1 MKTISIKRKLLYLLL
16 GFITLFTLRLG
27 YGYWIYPNG
36 KTNNTAENAR
46 IDTDGFV
53 LERKNYASSKGVSKE
68 SGQASTA
75 MGNID
80 QKYEKI
86 GALASATDQYERDE
100 VALYALIKQEQLMI
114 QLEQR
119 AGLPLKRQL
128 NIALGVVPDKFD
140 STVEALKQIGT
151 LKSIQIDKND
161 KTNEYKKL
169 EAQRV
174 SLQKARDSLLEL
186 KASNGGV
193 HDMIELTNRLLEVEN
208 QIQALGVNLGE
219 FDEQNEFCTVKFSL
233 REIRPS
239 QPSYISLT
247 HRIKTTLYWT
257 GQMYF
262 FFWLVVVLG
271 LLALWLSLS
280 IVKKASGWS
289 REK

>member
-1 MKTISIKRKLLYLLL
+1 MKTITLKRKLLYLLL
-16 GFITLFTLRLG
+16 GFITLFVLRLG
-27 YGYWIYPNG
+27 YGYWTYPNG
-36 KTNNTAENAR
+36 KTDSTVEEVF
-46 IDTDGFV
+46 IDTEDFV
-53 LERKNYASSKGVSKE
+53 LERKNYASIKGEFKE
-68 SGQASTA
+68 SGQAPAA
-75 MGNID
+75 MANVD

-86 GALASATDQYERDE
+86 GALTSATSDYEREE

-128 NIALGVVPDKFD
+128 NIALGVVPDRFD

-193 HDMIELTNRLLEVEN
+193 GDMIELTNRLLEVEN

-233 REIRPS
+233 REIRQPQPRNIGLS
-239 QPSYISLT
+239 Q
-247 HRIKTTLYWT
+247 RVKTALSWT
-257 GQMYF
+257 SEVYF
-262 FFWLVVVLG
+262 LFWMVVMVG
-271 LLALWLSLS
+271 LFALWLLLS
-280 IVKKASGWS
+280 IVEKVSGWS

>member
-1 MKTISIKRKLLYLLL
+1 MKTVTLKRKLLYLLL
-16 GFITLFTLRLG
+16 GFITLFVLRLG
-27 YGYWIYPNG
+27 YGYWTYPNG
-36 KTNNTAENAR
+36 KTDSTAEEVF
-46 IDTDGFV
+46 IDTEDFV
-53 LERKNYASSKGVSKE
+53 LERKNYASIKGEFKE
-68 SGQASTA
+68 SGQAPAA
-75 MGNID
+75 MANVD

-86 GALASATDQYERDE
+86 GALTSATSDYEREE

-193 HDMIELTNRLLEVEN
+193 GDMIELTNRLLEVEN

-219 FDEQNEFCTVKFSL
+219 FDAQNEFCTVKFSL
-233 REIRPS
+233 REIRQPQPRNIGLS
-239 QPSYISLT
+239 Q
-247 HRIKTTLYWT
+247 RVKTALSWT
-257 GQMYF
+257 SEVYF
-262 FFWLVVVLG
+262 LFWMVVMVG
-271 LLALWLSLS
+271 LFALWLLLS
-280 IVKKASGWS
+280 IVEKVSGWS

>member
-1 MKTISIKRKLLYLLL
+1 MKTITLKRKLLYLLL
-16 GFITLFTLRLG
+16 GFITLFVLRLG
-27 YGYWIYPNG
+27 YGYWTYPNG
-36 KTNNTAENAR
+36 KTDSTVEEVF
-46 IDTDGFV
+46 IDTEDFV
-53 LERKNYASSKGVSKE
+53 LERKNYASIKGEFKE
-68 SGQASTA
+68 SGQAPAA
-75 MGNID
+75 MANVD

-86 GALASATDQYERDE
+86 GALTSATSDYEREE

-193 HDMIELTNRLLEVEN
+193 GDMIELTNRLLEVEN

-219 FDEQNEFCTVKFSL
+219 FDAQNEFCTVKFSL
-233 REIRPS
+233 REIRQPQPRNIGLS
-239 QPSYISLT
+239 Q
-247 HRIKTTLYWT
+247 RVKTALSWT
-257 GQMYF
+257 SEVYF
-262 FFWLVVVLG
+262 LFWMVVMVG
-271 LLALWLSLS
+271 LFALWLLLS
-280 IVKKASGWS
+280 IVEKVSGCS